1 MEGELV
7 APSAGITHWMDQI
20 IDAWQTSVAHVIKTG
35 LLIQQ
40 AKQALGVSYREL
52 ESALPFS
59 ASTATYLIRIAQN

>member
-7 APSAGITHWMDQI
+7 APASEIEHWKDQI
-20 IDAWQTSVAHVIKTG
+20 VDAWQTSVAHVIKTG